1 MICEYTLPTIS
12 CHRQQYKSRAQEYQK
27 CTSRRKTQLSSQWQL
42 LQLFQTLVQ
51 TGILGGRGQVRQSG
65 RKRIDQTIRVACS
78 RHTNLHSWHELQ
90 TSISSKVE
98 NGIGLE
104 NLHKVGILEGL
115 LHSDEHISELLSVNN
130 QVLTVRVQIS
140 RGRTPVLLKIL
151 DVRGLVVRLLSAHAG
166 RYVELG
172 G

>member
-12 CHRQQYKSRAQEYQK
+12 CHRQQHKSRAQEYQK

-104 NLHKVGILEGL
+104 NLHKVGVVSCETMVGTGRLGKQQTHRISLILEGCC
-115 LHSDEHISELLSVNN
+115 
-130 QVLTVRVQIS
+130 
-140 RGRTPVLLKIL
+140 TPMNTFPNCFP
-151 DVRGLVVRLLSAHAG
+151 
-166 RYVELG
+166 
-172 G
+172 